1 MLPLRSQAHLHQIR
15 RLVDSLQPGEP
26 DYLRHLLI
34 TASRI
39 LHIPRLPLIQ
49 DMSILPNQDPIH
61 YLSNHRISSLHGP
74 PLQGTAYQGTDT
86 RPQHPHTY
94 ILPYKPPAPELSK
107 ASNQSIK
114 IYHLHPHS
122 L

>member
-15 RLVDSLQPGEP
+15 SLVNTLQPGEP
-26 DYLRHLLI
+26 DNLRYTPIIRSQFLRIPHL
-34 TASRI
+34 
-39 LHIPRLPLIQ
+39 HLIQ
-49 DMSILPNQDPIH
+49 DIAITSNQDPIH
-61 YLSNHRISSLHGP
+61 SLSNHRISSLQGP

-94 ILPYKPPAPELSK
+94 ILPYKPPAPELPK

-114 IYHLHPHS
+114 IYHL
-122 L
+122 